1 MTRSSKDDELF
12 PALPEPMSVPLGINR
27 RAFLMRN
34 AAIGAAAV
42 MTGTTWSPEARAQQ
56 AATEAGA
63 QQAKKAA
70 AGGDAGLKM
79 SSALSPDLDVVK
91 SSKGPVMTVAD
102 EFYKVGPG
110 PSSSHTIGPMRIT
123 YDFYQRCEKLPADQ
137 LAQATGLKM
146 SSALSPDLDVVK
158 ASKGPVMTVA
168 DEFYKVGP
176 GPSSSHTIG
185 PMRITYDFYQRCE
198 KLPADQLAQAT
209 GLKVHLFGSL
219 SATGKGHGTERAS
232 LAGLVGKEPATVDP
246 RFLDEMIAKPDQTY
260 PVKLG
265 SKTFNLSLAD
275 IVYDAP
281 KGDFPHPN
289 TMTARLMA
297 GDKVLY
303 EQEYYSVGG
312 GFIEWKGYQPPK
324 KGQPK
329 YPYATMK
336 ELRQHAEKNNLSVA
350 DVVMANEVAVSG
362 KNEEQINAFLDKIAN
377 AMIATVKTG
386 LSYKDDVL
394 PGPIKLH
401 SKAATVY
408 ERAMDDTYMSDRAIG
423 LVSAFALAASEEN
436 ARGHLVITAP
446 TGGSAG
452 VMPAVVYA
460 LTQSGRAVPMDKIR
474 EGLLAGLAV
483 GYLCKHNAT
492 LAAAEGGCQAEI
504 GVASAMA
511 AALITQVQDQPPHVI
526 ENAAESAL
534 EHHLGMTCDP
544 VAGYVQVPCIER
556 CAFGAVKAWVA
567 AMIATNEIASRHRV
581 DLDTTI
587 KTLADTARDMN
598 PKYKETSEAGLAQ
611 NLTLC

>member
-1 MTRSSKDDELF
+1 MTDTTKDVGEL
-12 PALPEPMSVPLGINR
+12 PPVAETPETPVGMDR
-27 RAFLMRN
+27 RTFMMRH
-34 AAIGAAAV
+34 AAIGAAAA

-56 AATEAGA
+56 AATEAVA
-63 QQAKKAA
+63 QRAAKEAA
-70 AGGDAGLKM
+70 KDGGAGLKM
-79 SSALSPDLDVVK
+79 SGILSPELDVVK
-91 SSKGPVMTVAD
+91 KSKGPVMILAD

-123 YDFYQRCEKLPADQ
+123 YDFYQRCTKLP
-137 LAQATGLKM
+137 
-146 SSALSPDLDVVK
+146 P
-158 ASKGPVMTVA
+158 
-168 DEFYKVGP
+168 
-176 GPSSSHTIG
+176 
-185 PMRITYDFYQRCE
+185 
-198 KLPADQLAQAT
+198 DQLAQAT
-209 GLKVHLFGSL
+209 GLKVYLFGSL

-246 RFLDEMIAKPDQTY
+246 LFLDEMIAKPQQTY
-260 PVKLG
+260 PVQLG
-265 SKTFNLSLAD
+265 GKTINLSLAD
-275 IVYDAP
+275 VIYDAP
-281 KGDFPHPN
+281 KGDFPHAN
-289 TMTARLMA
+289 TMTCKVMA
-297 GDKVLY
+297 GDKVLF

-312 GFIEWKGYQPPK
+312 GFIEWKGYEPPK

-336 ELRQHAEKNNLSVA
+336 ELRQHAEKNNLSIA

-362 KNEEQINAFLDKIAN
+362 KNEAEINAFLDKIAG
-377 AMIATVKTG
+377 AMVATVKSG
-386 LSYKDDVL
+386 LAVKEGVL

-401 SKAATVY
+401 SKAATVW
-408 ERAMDDTYMSDRAIG
+408 ERAQDDKYESDRAIA
-423 LVSAFALAASEEN
+423 LVSACALAASEEN
-436 ARGHLVITAP
+436 ARGHMVITAP

-452 VMPAVVYA
+452 VMPAIVYA
-460 LTQSGRAVPMDKIR
+460 LVESKRKLPMAKVR

-511 AALITQVQDQPPHVI
+511 AALIAQVMGSNPQTV

-556 CAFGAVKAWVA
+556 CAFGAVKAWTA
-567 AMIATNEIASRHRV
+567 FMIATNEIESRHRV

-587 KTLADTARDMN
+587 KTLADTGRDMN
-598 PKYKETSEAGLAQ
+598 AKYKETSEAGLAQ
-611 NLTLC
+611 NLTIC